1 MADVVIVY
9 VRKDAVAAEALA
21 SMFEA
26 VGLSVRDASVS
37 DDELRGSG
45 AAVVLW
51 SDDSAHSQAFLRMA
65 ERVMASGKAVVASI
79 APLVSARIAGLSV
92 FDLARWRGDPNDPLL
107 DALCAR
113 VNAMA
118 LKARA
123 PRDLAPERGELNAYA
138 S

>member
-1 MADVVIVY
+1 MADVVIVC
-9 VRKDAVAAEALA
+9 VRKDVVAAESLA
-21 SMFEA
+21 DMFQA
-26 VGLSVRDASVS
+26 IGLGVS
-37 DDELRGSG
+37 DANVSDEELRTSG
-45 AAVVLW
+45 AAVVVW
-51 SDDSAHSQAFLRMA
+51 SDEAAHSPAFMRQA
-65 ERVMASGKAVVASI
+65 ERIVASGKAVLASI
-79 APLVSARIAGLSV
+79 TPLMSTRIAGFDV

-123 PRDLAPERGELNAYA
+123 PRDLEPEQNELHAHA